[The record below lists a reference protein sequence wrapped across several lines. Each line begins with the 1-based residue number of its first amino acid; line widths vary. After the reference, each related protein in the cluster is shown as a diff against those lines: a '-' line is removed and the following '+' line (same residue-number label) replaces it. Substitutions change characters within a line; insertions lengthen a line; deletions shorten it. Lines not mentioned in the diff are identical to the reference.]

1 MHTHIY
7 HSIFR
12 AFLLMPKNLEKREW
26 ASGEDKGGKE
36 GENPNCGLK
45 EKRIISNSFFFLI
58 SSNSMELRRQ

>member
-12 AFLLMPKNLEKREW
+12 AFLLTPKNLEKREW

-45 EKRIISNSFFFLI
+45 EKRIISNSFFF
-58 SSNSMELRRQ
+58 

>member
-7 HSIFR
+7 HSTFR

-36 GENPNCGLK
+36 GENPNCCLK
-45 EKRIISNSFFFLI
+45 EKRIISNSFFFF
-58 SSNSMELRRQ
+58 

>member
-12 AFLLMPKNLEKREW
+12 AFLLTPKNLEKREW

-45 EKRIISNSFFFLI
+45 EKRIISNSFFFFNLFK
-58 SSNSMELRRQ
+58 